1 MAEVCQLLE
10 LVELLELEVNYWSV
24 VIGDFNDLFV
34 IAFSVKMTFST
45 GAWLL

>member
-24 VIGDFNDLFV
+24 VTGDF
-34 IAFSVKMTFST
+34 KT
-45 GAWLL
+45 

>member
-34 IAFSVKMTFST
+34 KMTFST